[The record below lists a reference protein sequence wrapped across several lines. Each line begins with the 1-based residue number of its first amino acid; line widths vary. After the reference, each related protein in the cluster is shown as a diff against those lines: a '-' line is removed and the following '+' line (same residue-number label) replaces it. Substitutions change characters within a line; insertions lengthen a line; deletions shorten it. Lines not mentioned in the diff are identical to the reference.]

1 MRPNNNILNF
11 GTIAAPNTAPSA
23 YSNLNSIAQWALD
36 IVRCSFQVVASG
48 TAAGTLQIQGSNDLA
63 FGLPPNQF
71 QPTNWFNI
79 GTAATVAG
87 AGVYEVGDVFKT
99 SIIPLECSYEY
110 LRLTFVSTK
119 AGIQTVA
126 PIADTGVLQ
135 AQTVTTVADV
145 AGSLNSTY
153 FLLSSIN
160 TTTKAQKNFYV
171 WFNINSAGVDPAIAG
186 RTAIPITGATNVSAN
201 TLATSIR
208 TALNALTGDFTAAGA
223 GAAVIITDVAP
234 GPVTAAA
241 DGAAPT
247 GFTFGSATAG
257 VVSNLNNTYFLLSA
271 GGLTGI
277 NYYVWM
283 NVSGLGTDP
292 AVAGKTGIEVDF
304 AAGASAGTIG
314 TALATAVAA
323 AHGAADFSTSGT
335 TTVTITNLQTG
346 PFIPAGDSVPA
357 PTGFAFAVTAPAGTI
372 IARMKSM
379 GL

>member
-1 MRPNNNILNF
+1 MRPNNNLLNF
-11 GTIAAPNTAPSA
+11 GSIASPNTAPVA
-23 YSNLNSIAQWALD
+23 YSNWNSIAQWALD

-48 TAAGTLQIQGSNDLA
+48 TAAGTLQIQASNDQS
-63 FGLPPNQF
+63 FGLPANQF
-71 QPTNWFNI
+71 QPTNWFNV
-79 GTAATVAG
+79 GTAATIAG
-87 AGVYEVGDVFKT
+87 AGAYEVGDVFKT
-99 SIIPLECSYEY
+99 SVLPLECSYEY

-119 AGIQTVA
+119 AGVQTIA

-135 AQTVTTVADV
+135 VQTVTTAADV

-208 TALNALTGDFTAAGA
+208 SALNGLTGDFVATGA
-223 GAAVIITDVAP
+223 GAAVIITNVAP

-247 GFTFGSATAG
+247 GFSFGSATAG
-257 VVSNLNNTYFLLSA
+257 VASNLNNTYFLLSA
-271 GGLTGI
+271 GNSGI

-283 NVSGLGTDP
+283 NVSGIGTDP
-292 AVAGKTGIEVDF
+292 AVAGKTGIEVAF
-304 AAGASAGTIG
+304 TAAASAGTIG
-314 TALATAVAA
+314 TAMASAIAA
-323 AHGAADFSTSGT
+323 AHSSADFTASGT
-335 TTVTITNLQTG
+335 TTVTVTNLQSG
-346 PFIPAGDSVPA
+346 PFVPASDVSTGFTFAITA
-357 PTGFAFAVTAPAGTI
+357 PTGTL